1 MIGNLPTALE
11 IGGKE
16 YAIHSDFRV
25 ILRIYSAF
33 ADPKLDE
40 REKCYVCLKCL
51 YAEDI
56 PREHLQE
63 AVNKAYWFVGGGD
76 VPQESVQPA
85 KTIDWEQDESI
96 IFPAV
101 NKAAG
106 FETRTVKYLHWWTF
120 LGYFNEIGEGL
131 FSSVIGIRQKL
142 NKDKKLEKYEQE
154 FYRNHRNMI
163 DLKRKLSAEEQ
174 RAENEDKEFLK
185 QLTGG
190 E

>member
-1 MIGNLPTALE
+1 M
-11 IGGKE
+11 
-16 YAIHSDFRV
+16 
-25 ILRIYSAF
+25 
-33 ADPKLDE
+33 
-40 REKCYVCLKCL
+40 CLKCL

-106 FETRTVKYLHWWTF
+106 FETRTVKYLPLCRLF
-120 LGYFNEIGEGL
+120 QGL
-131 FSSVIGIRQKL
+131 LANCLSFQQL
-142 NKDKKLEKYEQE
+142 PEQSL
-154 FYRNHRNMI
+154 FV
-163 DLKRKLSAEEQ
+163 LVRKLRHVDRRLSNMLMSDN
-174 RAENEDKEFLK
+174 RCGVLLHLFFKLY
-185 QLTGG
+185 LSRRLC
-190 E
+190 

>member
-11 IGGKE
+11 TGGKE
-16 YAIHSDFRV
+16 YAIRSDFRV

-33 ADPKLDE
+33 ADPELDE

-63 AVNKAYWFVGGGD
+63 AVDKAYWFVGGGD

-142 NKDKKLEKYEQE
+142 NKGKKLEKYEQE

-163 DLKRKLSAEEQ
+163 DLKQSSQQKSRG
-174 RAENEDKEFLK
+174 LK
-185 QLTGG
+185 TRTKSF
-190 E
+190 

>member
-1 MIGNLPTALE
+1 MIGSLPTALE
-11 IGGKE
+11 IDGRE

-33 ADPKLDE
+33 ADPELDE

-101 NKAAG
+101 N
-106 FETRTVKYLHWWTF
+106 
-120 LGYFNEIGEGL
+120 
-131 FSSVIGIRQKL
+131 
-142 NKDKKLEKYEQE
+142 
-154 FYRNHRNMI
+154 
-163 DLKRKLSAEEQ
+163 
-174 RAENEDKEFLK
+174 
-185 QLTGG
+185 
-190 E
+190 

>member
-1 MIGNLPTALE
+1 MIGSLPTALE
-11 IGGKE
+11 IDGRE

-33 ADPKLDE
+33 ADPELDE

-96 IFPAV
+96 IFP
-101 NKAAG
+101 
-106 FETRTVKYLHWWTF
+106 
-120 LGYFNEIGEGL
+120 
-131 FSSVIGIRQKL
+131 SSVIGIRQKL